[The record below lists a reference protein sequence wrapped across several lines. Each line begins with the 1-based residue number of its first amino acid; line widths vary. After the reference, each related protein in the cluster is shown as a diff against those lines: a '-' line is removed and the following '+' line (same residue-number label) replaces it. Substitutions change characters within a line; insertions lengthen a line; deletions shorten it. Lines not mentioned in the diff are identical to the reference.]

1 MSKRISLKDKPKD
14 SFFNNTQTLP
24 NINDT
29 ELKRKT
35 YYMTGALSKALALM
49 SVNEGINI
57 SEIVRNIIEKN
68 IPQHYLD
75 EANKLVNK

>member
-14 SFFNNTQTLP
+14 SFFNNTQTQP
-24 NINDT
+24 NVNDT

-35 YYMTGALSKALALM
+35 YYMTDVLSKALALM